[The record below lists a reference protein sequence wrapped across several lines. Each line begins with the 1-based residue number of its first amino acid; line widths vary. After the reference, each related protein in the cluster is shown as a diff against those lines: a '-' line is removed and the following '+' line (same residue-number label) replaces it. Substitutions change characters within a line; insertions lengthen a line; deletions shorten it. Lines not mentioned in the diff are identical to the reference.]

1 MYQLHTCQFN
11 LLPDAKH
18 SCFGSPATVI
28 HVILCEQK
36 SPNKLFYVSSSHIC
50 FYLIHLLSITK
61 CIYVCFILQMCQGLS
76 LRHFFGTTP
85 QIYVSASSH
94 TCSRVCQCLCVSAG
108 LHLNTGWCCGKLLYL
123 PPRSAETLLCSA
135 QKISGT
141 FVPHYLREVV
151 KKKNDRRNSGGTLRQ
166 KFNLND
172 I

>member
-28 HVILCEQK
+28 HVILCVQK
-36 SPNKLFYVSSSHIC
+36 LPNKLFYVSSLNIC

-61 CIYVCFILQMCQGLS
+61 FIYVCFILQMCQGLC

-94 TCSRVCQCLCVSAG
+94 TFSRMCQCLCVSAG
-108 LHLNTGWCCGKLLYL
+108 LHLNTGWCCGKLLYQ
-123 PPRSAETLLCSA
+123 PPRSAETLLCST
-135 QKISGT
+135 QKISGS
-141 FVPHYLREVV
+141 FVSNIASHC
-151 KKKNDRRNSGGTLRQ
+151 
-166 KFNLND
+166 
-172 I
+172 